1 MTTTA
6 SPRIVVTKAPIDDI
20 TLTITRGP
28 DPAVNQ
34 FDIEL
39 SYRINWSSFDQLT
52 NLSYREVWQLVGM
65 DGAAYNVLYSAGGL
79 FVFVSSNGN
88 ASTRRTKQVTVQAST
103 LDEDPNGLDEIAAE
117 IVLQP
122 VYPGEM
128 RVLSA
133 PTIVA
138 AP

>member
-6 SPRIVVTKAPIDDI
+6 SPRILVTKPPIDDI
-20 TLTITRGP
+20 TLTITRDP
-28 DPAVNQ
+28 NPAVNQ
-34 FDIEL
+34 FVVDL

-52 NLSYREVWQLVGM
+52 NLSYREIWQLVGM
-65 DGAAYNVLYSAGGL
+65 DGAAYTVLSSHGGL
-79 FVFVSSNGN
+79 FVFVSSEGN
-88 ASTRRTKQVTVQAST
+88 ASTRRTKQATVQATT
-103 LDEDPNGLDEIAAE
+103 LDEDPTGLDEIAAE

-133 PTIVA
+133 PVA
-138 AP
+138 VSAP